1 MIEVF
6 VPTRGRPAAALELL
20 VSFRATVSMPDTRI
34 TFVVDHDDPLLDEY
48 RPQVGEPLVVPATA
62 AGSMV
67 KALNYAV
74 MSRVGA
80 PNAPLVAAFL
90 GDDHRFRSNG
100 WDARVTSDIL
110 AMGGTGFVYGDDLA
124 QRENLPTQVF
134 VTADIVKALGWMAPP
149 FLRHLYVDNAWKSLG
164 EGTGRLRY
172 DPAIVIEHL
181 HPAYGK
187 AEWDDNYKRVNSQET
202 YSADGAAFMEWTAK
216 GMTDDLAKI
225 EAIL

>member
-1 MIEVF
+1 MAITVLC
-6 VPTRGRPAAALELL
+6 PSRGRPEAAAEARN
-20 VSFRATVSMPDTRI
+20 SFETTKSMPDSEFI
-34 TFVVDHDDPLLDEY
+34 TVVDADDPKFDEY
-48 RPQVGEPLVVPATA
+48 GREGLLGVEG
-62 AGSMV
+62 GNMV
-67 KALNYAV
+67 KALNQAAEAV
-74 MSRVGA
+74 RHWPGVMILG
-80 PNAPLVAAFL
+80 FI